1 MKKIL
6 AAVIVFL
13 VLLLLYPSVCVEGAK
28 NGLLLWFNTIIPT
41 LFPFILATN
50 LIRELGGIPVL
61 ERIFA
66 PLVQRL
72 FRTGPEGAYP
82 VVLGFLCG
90 YPMGAKAVADSLS
103 CRRISVC
110 QASYL
115 LTFTNN
121 PSPIYMLSYVALFTL
136 NTPALGFTIVAVAC
150 ISAVVTAFV
159 CRHIMRRRAA
169 CPPAIHPLF
178 AHRQHRRK
186 RSPGRFDGIR
196 AAGLSAQT
204 GTQAKTI
211 MAPPEQ
217 ALEKSGLF
225 DRCVLSAFELLV
237 KIGSYM
243 ILFSILAAVLTRLP
257 AISPLA
263 VCILAGLLEQT
274 TGLALLKALTLPLA
288 QKTALAAGMIC
299 FGGLCIAAQ
308 TYSVIRPQGLSV
320 KPYLLSKLFTG
331 ITAAALALLCTQL
344 PWFP

>member
-1 MKKIL
+1 MS
-6 AAVIVFL
+6 FL

-41 LFPFILATN
+41 LFSIYTGYEFNPGAWRDSCAGTYFCPAC
-50 LIRELGGIPVL
+50 
-61 ERIFA
+61 
-66 PLVQRL
+66 QRL
-72 FRTGPEGAYP
+72 FLTGPEGAYP

-136 NTPALGFTIVAVAC
+136 KYAGTWFHHCSRSVHIRCCHRICLPPYHALARCV
-150 ISAVVTAFV
+150 SAV
-159 CRHIMRRRAA
+159 
-169 CPPAIHPLF
+169 IHPPF

-186 RSPGRFDGIR
+186 RSPGRFDGIH